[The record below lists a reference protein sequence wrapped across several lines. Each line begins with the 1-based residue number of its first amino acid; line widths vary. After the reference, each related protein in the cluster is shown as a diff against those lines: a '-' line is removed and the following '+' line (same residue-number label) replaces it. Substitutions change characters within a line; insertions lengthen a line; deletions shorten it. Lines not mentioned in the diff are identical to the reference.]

1 VIVDIIDDCNYFDD
15 EGYVTED
22 GLALR
27 QCFRLKDYLNCVVY
41 DFHIKANC
49 TFKKKSN
56 KNMYA
61 IECTDQNCHWRLYA
75 SRMLSDDAFI
85 INTRQD
91 HHECIM
97 FGDRLEYPHLTYP
110 FMTSLIRESVKDNVR
125 FTIKDIKVVIEQ
137 RYSFKA
143 PYLKCWRAKEITIA

>member
-1 VIVDIIDDCNYFDD
+1 MIAITSTTKGMSRKMVWHWDSAFDRRIISIVLCMIF
-15 EGYVTED
+15 TSKRTAH
-22 GLALR
+22 L
-27 QCFRLKDYLNCVVY
+27 
-41 DFHIKANC
+41 
-49 TFKKKSN
+49 KKKSN
-56 KNMYA
+56 KSMYA

-97 FGDRLEYPHLTYP
+97 LGDRLEYPHLTYP